1 MELSACEEIGIVSKD
16 KDYNTVPSEGITISK
31 GSVIAFKKGNTELRD
46 KVQNALSK
54 ITKEGSQA
62 NMLTTFCFLYISYP
76 LHTQF
81 NCCSKLFL

>member
-1 MELSACEEIGIVSKD
+1 MSKE

-54 ITKEGSQA
+54 ITKEGKAETISEKWFGL
-62 NMLTTFCFLYISYP
+62 NMALDI
-76 LHTQF
+76 
-81 NCCSKLFL
+81 KER